1 MTWSTHS
8 RRIDPINRSTK
19 AFCQGDAGAIGL
31 SLRMPMARNRRLSM
45 ALKMRS
51 RSRMRYRGALFQ
63 GKASVMRNPFSC
75 RMSCD
80 VDPDKISAVQ
90 PKNDECRKQVETYR
104 RHDKQIHRGDIRGM
118 IAQKGPPTLAQW
130 PPELGHILPTLDS
143 ETSNPS
149 LSSSPW
155 MRGAPHNG
163 FSWLICRISARN
175 SV

>member
-1 MTWSTHS
+1 MEPYFRERPLLCAIHS
-8 RRIDPINRSTK
+8 
-19 AFCQGDAGAIGL
+19 AVG
-31 SLRMPMARNRRLSM
+31 
-45 ALKMRS
+45 
-51 RSRMRYRGALFQ
+51 
-63 GKASVMRNPFSC
+63 C
-75 RMSCD
+75 RVTSIQT
-80 VDPDKISAVQ
+80 KISAVQ

-118 IAQKGPPTLAQW
+118 IAQKGPPTLAQR

-155 MRGAPHNG
+155 MRGPPHNG